1 MFFRHSAIMF
11 IVFVFFMNLKELNMT
26 EKLSQLNPETM
37 NAADWLAAVHDIDP
51 FHRPVGFVSKLCKN
65 LKMFSNEQLVELF
78 ACRAITLQD
87 FDEIADKSKLSAKD
101 WAEILWNNPDYLPAC
116 PEEIWPLL
124 TPTLWKSIP
133 YIYKP
138 YYLTPEQ
145 WKLVRTRQT
154 DVPWAAFF
162 EEHPE
167 YTSNFPCRGK
177 NIIGKP

>member
-1 MFFRHSAIMF
+1 
-11 IVFVFFMNLKELNMT
+11 MT
-26 EKLSQLNPETM
+26 EKIAQLKPETM
-37 NAADWLAAVHDIDP
+37 KADDWLKAVHDIDP

-65 LKMFSNEQLVELF
+65 LKIFSNEQLVELF
-78 ACRAITLQD
+78 ACRAISQQD
-87 FDEIADKSKLSAKD
+87 FDENADKSKLSATN

-116 PEEIWPLL
+116 PEEVWPLL
-124 TPTLWKSIP
+124 TPALWKSIP
-133 YIYKP
+133 YIFKP

-167 YTSNFPCRGK
+167 LASSFPCRGK
-177 NIIGKP
+177 TIIGKP